1 MGLCL
6 EVGILAD
13 LRDNDEEG
21 YHYFRS
27 QFKGLNS
34 DLQHAKLPTHA
45 EPEDCEV
52 WSCEM
57 FGYSGLH
64 YFRRLAAHLD
74 VGGQLPP
81 PGGDDASKDPVLE
94 RYYQHANGVKAWF
107 MTGGSRKQ
115 DFQRGF
121 DHLILHSDAEGFY
134 LPFEFQNVL
143 YPDPELGI
151 DGGIVGSSQRL
162 LKECERIAQELQ
174 IPAHLDETSDEL
186 WNAADSQGDGAARWE
201 QYGIESF
208 TCVCLMRGCLKSIET
223 KAALVFI

>member
-6 EVGILAD
+6 EIGILAD

-34 DLQHAKLPTHA
+34 ELQRAQLPLHQ
-45 EPEDCEV
+45 EPDNCDV

-64 YFRRLAAHLD
+64 YLRRLAAHLD
-74 VGGQLPP
+74 LTRQLPP
-81 PGGDDASKDPVLE
+81 PGGDEASKDPVLE
-94 RYYQHANGVKAWF
+94 RYYQHANGIKAWF
-107 MTGGSRKQ
+107 SSGAKNE
-115 DFQRGF
+115 DFKRRF

-134 LPFEFQNVL
+134 LPIEFTSVI

-151 DGGIVGSSQRL
+151 AGGIVGSSQSL
-162 LKECERIAQELQ
+162 LGECERIVEALQ
-174 IPAHLDETSDEL
+174 IPSNLDENSDAL
-186 WNAADSQGDGAARWE
+186 WEAADSQGEGSLAWQR
-201 QYGIESF
+201 YGIESF
-208 TCVCLMRGCLKSIET
+208 SCVCLMRGCLKSIER
-223 KAALVFI
+223 KAALVFV